1 MGVSKAIAVTL
12 DNELVERCDRLR
24 TAGRFKQWSL
34 KRFREMVFEMGMD
47 RYMLMFPPPR
57 KTAGEK
63 PVEESPILAQP
74 EPPSRSGE
82 NIIPFPGVTI
92 DHEVTYQNAL
102 DDFLREIGY
111 VD

>member
-1 MGVSKAIAVTL
+1 MSVSKAIAVTI

-24 TAGRFKQWSL
+24 TAGRLKHWSL

-57 KTAGEK
+57 KTTEEK
-63 PVEESPILAQP
+63 PIEESPIPAQP
-74 EPPSRSGE
+74 EIQPRSGE
-82 NIIPFPGVTI
+82 NIITFPGVTI

-111 VD
+111 ID